1 MKKRIAIIHGPMIT
15 GGTGKALINLF
26 HYMDFS
32 KYDVTL
38 WLNNDEGE
46 LIPQVDPRVKI
57 RYYGDEL
64 AFVYNKYFGL
74 LWKKRKIFP
83 VVQSL
88 FFEMLYK
95 ICKKD
100 KQHSPYYKMKSR
112 LVRKRE
118 KYDVVVLYQA
128 LPFSLLNIALGLFQ
142 SPHYIAWIHG
152 DHIDPPTQQE
162 IAEYL
167 ALYKEYHEIVF
178 VSEAVKKI
186 HAARYPQLQEK
197 FRVIYNLQD
206 LSSIRKLAQEPLD
219 VPFERSTL
227 VTVGRLAPEKGQD
240 MVPEI
245 ARNLLDIGYRFTWYL
260 VGDGPTRPM
269 IENLIRQYHVEDTVI
284 LTGTKSNPYPCIKNC
299 TLYVQPSYH
308 EGFCVTTFEAKILG
322 TPVVVTDVPGMREQF
337 TDETA
342 CFAEPTVVSL
352 TAAIV
357 KALEDPNKYRTQDAV
372 TENFNF
378 QELQK
383 IYQLLD
389 EPVSQV

>member
-1 MKKRIAIIHGPMIT
+1 MKKSIAFIHGPLIT
-15 GGTGKALINLF
+15 GGTAKALVNLF
-26 HYMDFS
+26 HYLDFS
-32 KYDVTL
+32 KYEVTL
-38 WLNNDEGE
+38 WIPNDKGDM
-46 LIPQVDPRVKI
+46 IPLVDPRVKI
-57 RYYGDEL
+57 RFYNDEL
-64 AFVYNKYFGL
+64 DLVYSKYFWL
-74 LWKKRKIFP
+74 LLKERKIAP
-83 VVQSL
+83 AAYSL
-88 FFEMLYK
+88 FFELLYK
-95 ICKKD
+95 IFKKD
-100 KQHSPYYKMKSR
+100 THRAPAYKMKSR

-118 KYDVVVLYQA
+118 EYDVVILYQA
-128 LPFSLLNIALGLFQ
+128 LPFILLRIALGLFQ

-162 IAEYL
+162 ITEY
-167 ALYKEYHEIVF
+167 AGLYKEFHEIVF

-284 LTGTKSNPYPCIKNC
+284 LTGTKSNPYPYIKNC
-299 TLYVQPSYH
+299 TLYVQPSYQ

-342 CFAEPTVVSL
+342 CFAEPTVASL